1 MPVRP
6 TGASATGIATGC
18 PIMVLAV
25 LRFMQDDIRYQGIE
39 TGAEA
44 YTPADPSLVFARRF
58 GDCKDKTMLC
68 VVILRALG
76 IESNPVLVSTDLR
89 QTIQDWQPAAT
100 AFNHAIVQVSVNHQ
114 NFWLDPT
121 ANFERGALAA
131 RGWPDYKFGLVIH
144 PKTTGL
150 AVIPESPV
158 QPKTTVMEYAF
169 LRGLGQPA
177 DLKIVTLS
185 EGADADAMRRRFAA
199 TDLAVIAA
207 EDLNAFAALYPGIT
221 SWAPLEYTNDETAN
235 QVTVTEYYQI
245 PKAWSPVPTGPGY
258 VCRFY
263 SYNVDRAARKPLVSV
278 RSMPLGL
285 NYPEHQV
292 FLAEI
297 SFLVSIPAN
306 PGRWVVNNPAFHFHK
321 IVARSPGKVLLEEE
335 YFSRADAVPVEELPA
350 YLQQLNQVSDLLG
363 YSLFS
368 Y

>member
-1 MPVRP
+1 M
-6 TGASATGIATGC
+6 
-18 PIMVLAV
+18 LAV
-25 LRFMQDDIRYQGIE
+25 LRFLQDDIRYQGIE

-76 IESNPVLVSTDLR
+76 IEANPVLVSTDWR
-89 QTIQDWQPAAT
+89 QTIQDWQPTAT
-100 AFNHAIVQVSVNHQ
+100 AFDHAIVKVSVDQQ
-114 NFWLDPT
+114 NYWLDPT

-131 RGWPDYKFGLVIH
+131 RSWPDYKFGLIIH

-158 QPKTTVMEYAF
+158 QPKTTVQEYAF
-169 LRGLGQPA
+169 LRGLGQPS

-199 TDLAVIAA
+199 TDHAAIAA

-221 SWAPLEYTNDETAN
+221 SAAPLEYASDETAN
-235 QVTVTEYYQI
+235 RVMVTESYQI
-245 PKAWSPVPTGPGY
+245 PMIWSPVPAGPGF

-263 SYNVDRAARKPLVSV
+263 AYNIDRAARKPLVSV

-285 NYPEHQV
+285 DYPEHQV
-292 FLAEI
+292 FLADI
-297 SFLVSIPAN
+297 TFQFPIPAN

-335 YFSRADAVPVEELPA
+335 YFSRADAVPVEDLPA
-350 YLQQLNQVSDLLG
+350 YLKQLDQVSDLLG